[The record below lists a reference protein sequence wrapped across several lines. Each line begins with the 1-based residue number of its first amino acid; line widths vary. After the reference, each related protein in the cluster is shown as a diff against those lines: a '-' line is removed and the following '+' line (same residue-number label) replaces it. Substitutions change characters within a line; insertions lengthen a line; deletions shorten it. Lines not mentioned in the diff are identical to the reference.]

1 MAQPADPDMTP
12 ADHHDRSA
20 LTSPGSVGTPTPP
33 IPATPD
39 REALLGQLRQIVGAA
54 QVLTD
59 EQATRRFRKGIRTG
73 EGPVLAVVSPGS
85 LVEQWRVL
93 NAVVAAGRIV
103 IMQAA
108 NTGLTGGSTPD
119 GQDYDREIILIST
132 RRLVG
137 IHLIND
143 GQQVVCLPGATLDR
157 LEQTLAPLGRE
168 PHSVIGSSCIG
179 ASVLGGICNN
189 SGGALVRRGPAYT
202 ELAVYARV
210 TDSGTVELVNHLGI
224 ALGTAPEEVLARL
237 EAGRFAAADIDND
250 PARAASDPRYA
261 EQVRDVDA
269 DSPARFNADPQRLY
283 GASGSAGKLCLFA
296 VRLDTFASE
305 PSTVFYIGS
314 NDPADLTECRRA
326 LLTQL
331 PVLPIAGEYIHRTAF
346 DIGEKYGKD
355 TFLFINRFGTARVPR
370 AFAMKSRVDGFFER
384 LGWRGVSDRV
394 IQALTSLLPSH
405 LPLRMR
411 QWRDRYAHHLLLRVS
426 NDTTTA
432 AREILQAQFADSS
445 SGAWF
450 QCEAD
455 EGRKAFLHR
464 FAIAGAAI
472 RFREAHPDSVED
484 IVALDI
490 ALRRNDRDWVEQLP
504 AELEV
509 DIRHKL
515 YYGHFFCH
523 VFHQDYIVRKGVDPI
538 AMEHRMWALLDAR
551 RAEYP
556 AEHNVGHL
564 YRARPQLAAFYRQLD
579 PTNTFNPGIGQTSR
593 LRGWGEA
600 YREPQVTEAA
610 VAADLAGAGPISPR
624 R

>member
-1 MAQPADPDMTP
+1 MTP
-12 ADHHDRSA
+12 ERQD
-20 LTSPGSVGTPTPP
+20 TPTDGGARAAAAS
-33 IPATPD
+33 ID
-39 REALLGQLRQIVGAA
+39 RTTLLAQLREIVGAPH
-54 QVLTD
+54 VLTD

-73 EGPVLAVVSPGS
+73 EGDVLAVVRPGS
-85 LVEQWRVL
+85 LVEQWRIL
-93 NAVVAAGRIV
+93 KAVVAADRIV

-119 GQDYDREIILIST
+119 GNQYDREVVLINT
-132 RRLVG
+132 LRLTG

-143 GQQVVCLPGATLDR
+143 GHQVVCLPGATLDR
-157 LEQTLAPLGRE
+157 LEQALAPLGRE

-210 TDSGTVELVNHLGI
+210 TATGTVELVNHLGI
-224 ALGTAPEEVLARL
+224 ALGQAPEEILVRL
-237 EAGRFAAADIDND
+237 QAGRFAASDIDND

-261 EQVRDVDA
+261 EQVREVDA

-283 GASGSAGKLCLFA
+283 EASGSAGKLCLFA
-296 VRLDTFASE
+296 VRLDTFVSE

-314 NDPADLTECRRA
+314 NDPADLTEVRRA
-326 LLTQL
+326 LLTRL
-331 PVLPIAGEYIHRTAF
+331 PQLPIAGEYIHRTAY

-355 TFLFINRFGTARVPR
+355 TFLFIDRFGTGRVPK

-384 LGWRGVSDRV
+384 FGWRGVSDRL
-394 IQALTSLLPSH
+394 IQMMTGLLPSH
-405 LPLRMR
+405 LPARMR
-411 QWRDRYAHHLLLRVS
+411 EWRERFEHHLLVRVTH
-426 NDTTTA
+426 DTA
-432 AREILQAQFADSS
+432 AATREILEARFAG
-445 SGAWF
+445 SGTGAYF

-490 ALRRNDRDWVEQLP
+490 ALRRNDRDWVEHLP
-504 AELEV
+504 PELEV

-523 VFHQDYIVRKGVDPI
+523 VFHQDYIVRKGVDPVE
-538 AMEHRMWALLDAR
+538 MEHRMWKLLDAR

-564 YRARPQLAAFYRQLD
+564 YVARPQLAAFYRQLD
-579 PTNTFNPGIGQTSR
+579 PSNTFNPGIGQTSKR
-593 LRGWGEA
+593 RGWGEA
-600 YREPQVTEAA
+600 YREIDPVREPARAPQ
-610 VAADLAGAGPISPR
+610 AD
-624 R
+624 